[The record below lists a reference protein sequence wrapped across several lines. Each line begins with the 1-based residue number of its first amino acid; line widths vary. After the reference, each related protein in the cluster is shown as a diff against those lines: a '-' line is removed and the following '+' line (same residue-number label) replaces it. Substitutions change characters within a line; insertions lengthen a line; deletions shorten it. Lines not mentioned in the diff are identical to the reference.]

1 MGVPS
6 TDAEINTGFC
16 GLAVSRSCDDSFDFY
31 ISKIGVAMTREEKQ
45 NRILHA
51 IKQVACA
58 RKQLDDA
65 LDELVKELINDNE
78 DGTSKPCG
86 N

>member
-1 MGVPS
+1 
-6 TDAEINTGFC
+6 
-16 GLAVSRSCDDSFDFY
+16 
-31 ISKIGVAMTREEKQ
+31 MTREEKQ

-51 IKQVACA
+51 IKQVAYA

-65 LDELVKELINDNE
+65 LDELAKELINDNE

>member
-16 GLAVSRSCDDSFDFY
+16 GLAVSCGGDDSFNFY
-31 ISKIGVAMTREEKQ
+31 IHKIGVAMTREEKQ

-51 IKQVACA
+51 IKQVAYA

-78 DGTSKPCG
+78 DRTSESCG

>member
-16 GLAVSRSCDDSFDFY
+16 GLAVSCGGDDSFNFY
-31 ISKIGVAMTREEKQ
+31 IHKIGVAMTRDEKQ
-45 NRILHA
+45 MRILHV
-51 IKQVACA
+51 IKQVAYA

-65 LDELVKELINDNE
+65 LDELAKELINDNK
-78 DGTSKPCG
+78 DGTSEPCES
-86 N
+86 